1 LSRQPRELVVLLLRN
16 VVFRHSEFHSLE
28 DALVE
33 KYGFSKVEEKEQK
46 ISELKQL
53 IPEECKKRVVF
64 EEESTAPIV
73 LEEIERKLSA
83 LKIYNGI
90 FLESEIQVFIL
101 GETTQKEDI
110 VAGEEQY
117 TIYTAEYQLVKLVS
131 KSGYA
136 IQQLIERLTMDLGI
150 EFKSKEWIFHRCEEG

>member
-1 LSRQPRELVVLLLRN
+1 M
-16 VVFRHSEFHSLE
+16 E
-28 DALVE
+28 DALIE
-33 KYGFSKVEEKEQK
+33 KYGFSKIEEKEQK

-53 IPEECKKRVVF
+53 IPEECKKKIIF
-64 EEESTAPIV
+64 EEESTAPVV
-73 LEEIERKLSA
+73 LEEIERKLST
-83 LKIYNGI
+83 LKIYSGI
-90 FLESEIQVFIL
+90 FLESDIQVYIL

>member
-1 LSRQPRELVVLLLRN
+1 M
-16 VVFRHSEFHSLE
+16 E
-28 DALVE
+28 DVLVE
-33 KYGFSKVEEKEQK
+33 RYGFSKIEEKEQK

-53 IPEECKKRVVF
+53 IPEECKKKIIF
-64 EEESTAPIV
+64 EEESTAPVI

-83 LKIYNGI
+83 LKIYSGI
-90 FLESEIQVFIL
+90 FLESDIQVYIL

-117 TIYTAEYQLVKLVS
+117 IIYTAEYQMVKLVS

-136 IQQLIERLTMDLGI
+136 IQQLIEQLTMDFGI
-150 EFKSKEWIFHRCEEG
+150 EFRSKEWVFHRCEEG

>member
-1 LSRQPRELVVLLLRN
+1 
-16 VVFRHSEFHSLE
+16 LE
-28 DALVE
+28 DVLVE
-33 KYGFSKVEEKEQK
+33 RYGFSKIEEKEQK

-53 IPEECKKRVVF
+53 IPEECKKKIIF
-64 EEESTAPIV
+64 EEESTAPVI

-83 LKIYNGI
+83 LKIYSGI
-90 FLESEIQVFIL
+90 FLESDIQVYIL

-117 TIYTAEYQLVKLVS
+117 IIYTAEYQMVKLVS

-136 IQQLIERLTMDLGI
+136 IQQLIEQLTMDFGI
-150 EFKSKEWIFHRCEEG
+150 EFRSKEWVFHRCEEG

>member
-1 LSRQPRELVVLLLRN
+1 MSQQPRELVVLLLRN
-16 VVFRHSEFHSLE
+16 LVFRHSEFHSLE
-28 DALVE
+28 EALVE
-33 KYGFSKVEEKEQK
+33 KYGFSKVEEKEKK

-64 EEESTAPIV
+64 DEESTAPVV

-83 LKIYNGI
+83 LKIYNGT

-101 GETTQKEDI
+101 GETTQKEDV

-117 TIYTAEYQLVKLVS
+117 TVCTAEYQLVKLVS
-131 KSGYA
+131 KSGYV

-150 EFKSKEWIFHRCEEG
+150 EFKSKEWTFHRCEEG